1 VLPRHK
7 FNRKRCWIMNEFLQS
22 LVGGTISG
30 LMYAVLGIGFNL
42 IWGVTKVINMAHTG
56 FALIGS
62 YAAIMLLKMAGIDP
76 LVSIVF
82 IIPVLFCMGLALHK
96 FLIKP
101 ATQNKTLEVM
111 MSSMV
116 LTYGLFM
123 IIINLLVFLFKND
136 SKVLAPS
143 YADVS
148 FQLGPVSVG
157 LLGLISLV
165 ISLITLAAVYV
176 FLNMTFTG
184 KGARAVWQNQEG
196 AMLSGIDVD
205 AVTSITYGVSLASAG
220 MGGLCLAMIYSVSP
234 YAGIVWMNFT
244 FLVSIIGGLGSVVGT
259 LVGGL
264 IIGIISVTGTMFI
277 HMKFIVTALFT
288 LLILILLVRP
298 QGLFRR

>member
-1 VLPRHK
+1 
-7 FNRKRCWIMNEFLQS
+7 M
-22 LVGGTISG
+22 
-30 LMYAVLGIGFNL
+30 MYAVLGIGFNL

-76 LVSIVF
+76 LVSIIF
-82 IIPVLFCMGLALHK
+82 IVPMLFCLGLALHR

-123 IIINLLVFLFKND
+123 IIINLLVLLFKND
-136 SKVLAPS
+136 SKILEPP

-148 FQLGPVSVG
+148 FTLGPVTVG
-157 LLGLISLV
+157 LLGLISLG
-165 ISLITLAAVYV
+165 ISLVTLAAVYL
-176 FLNMTFTG
+176 FLNHTFIG

-196 AMLSGIDVD
+196 AMLSGIDID

-220 MGGLCLAMIYSVSP
+220 MGGLCLAMIYSISP
-234 YAGIVWMNFT
+234 YAGIVWMNYT
-244 FLVSIIGGLGSVVGT
+244 FLVSIIGGLGSVLGT
-259 LVGGL
+259 MIGGL
-264 IIGIISVTGTMFI
+264 IIGIISVTGTMVI
-277 HMKFIVTALFT
+277 PMKFIVTALFT

>member
-1 VLPRHK
+1 
-7 FNRKRCWIMNEFLQS
+7 MNEFLQS

-62 YAAIMLLKMAGIDP
+62 YAAIMLLKMAGMDP

-82 IIPVLFCMGLALHK
+82 IVPVLFCLGLALHR

-123 IIINLLVFLFKND
+123 IIVNLLVLLFKND
-136 SKVLAPS
+136 SKLLEPP

-157 LLGLISLV
+157 LLGLLSLV
-165 ISLITLAAVYV
+165 ISLITLAAVYI
-176 FLNMTFTG
+176 FLNKTFIG

-234 YAGIVWMNFT
+234 YAGIVWMNYT

-264 IIGIISVTGTMFI
+264 IIGIISVTGTMI
-277 HMKFIVTALFT
+277 IPMKFIVTALFT

>member
-1 VLPRHK
+1 
-7 FNRKRCWIMNEFLQS
+7 MNEFLQS
-22 LVGGTISG
+22 LVGGTIAG

-62 YAAIMLLKMAGIDP
+62 YAAIMLLNMAGIDP
-76 LVSIVF
+76 LVSIAF
-82 IIPVLFCMGLALHK
+82 IVPVLFCMGLALHK

-136 SKVLAPS
+136 SKILAPS

-157 LLGLISLV
+157 LLGLISLG

-176 FLNMTFTG
+176 FLNRTFTG

-277 HMKFIVTALFT
+277 PMKFIVTVLFT
-288 LLILILLVRP
+288 LLIIILLVRP

>member
-1 VLPRHK
+1 
-7 FNRKRCWIMNEFLQS
+7 MNEFLQS
-22 LVGGTISG
+22 LVGGTIAG
-30 LMYAVLGIGFNL
+30 LIYAVLGIGFNL

-62 YAAIMLLKMAGIDP
+62 YIAIILLQQAGIDP
-76 LVSIVF
+76 LISIIF
-82 IIPVLFCMGLALHK
+82 IVPFLFLLGLALHK

-101 ATQNKTLEVM
+101 ATKNKTLEVM
-111 MSSMV
+111 LSSMV

-123 IIINLLVFLFKND
+123 IIINLLVLLFKND
-136 SKVLAPS
+136 AKMLSPS
-143 YADVS
+143 YADAS
-148 FQLGPVSVG
+148 FTFGPVSVS
-157 LLGLISLV
+157 LLGLISV
-165 ISLITLAAVYV
+165 GISLVTLATVYI
-176 FLNMTFTG
+176 FLNHTFTG

-234 YAGIVWMNFT
+234 YAGIVWMTYT
-244 FLVSIIGGLGSVVGT
+244 FLVSIIGGLGSVIGT

-264 IIGIISVTGTMFI
+264 IIGIISVTGTIIIPMNY
-277 HMKFIVTALFT
+277 IVTVLFT
-288 LLILILLVRP
+288 LLIIILLVRP